1 MTLSRKVIRSLRKKL
16 SFNLVTA
23 VLTGI
28 TVTVLIGALT
38 TADTLQ
44 YKTED
49 IFGILNVEHAQFLP
63 VRTIDEEDLE
73 YYQDSYDLILE
84 PQYCEDITDGD
95 DTVRVFASNSKINL
109 TWIFEMA
116 SGQQPEVNASQVQDG
131 EVYICR
137 KYAEAHNLNS
147 GDTMN
152 IGSTELEIAGF
163 ALRPDYLNT
172 LKDYTESIGD
182 YEHFSTA
189 IVSMNTY
196 EDVFGEEAAPAY
208 YSVVYNDE
216 SAINAFRADLYD
228 AYTPLEYFNSDA
240 NSRISLVKGE
250 VPMLRGEFS
259 TYSMILFTLVVIIV
273 AFMLSRIITAEGRNI
288 GTLKALGYRKKE
300 LITHYILYA
309 LMPTASGC
317 IIGSIG
323 SIPFSGAFSAFF
335 FNDLDSFPYDV
346 STNPLYIFL
355 AALIPIVLNSSVTAI
370 VTSRL
375 LNKEAIVLMKKA
387 DTAHKINH
395 AFNGSSLRFRTLYT
409 MRVLLGNP
417 VRTLVFI
424 IGTTVACMIILLGGI
439 CQDSQKNVIDH
450 VLPDLMGDARYETGL
465 NSFHTGQVENGQTLI
480 DVMFEVEGD
489 PVAFNLV
496 GYDEDNT
503 LLERE
508 TLSGE
513 ETVYGEYYLT
523 SCAANYYGIEPGDE
537 FTFVHRITGQKT
549 TVTIA
554 DIIYNN
560 GLRLLITSKE
570 NAADIVGV
578 SPDEYNNILSV
589 VPVDVPEQDIYKI
602 ADFDT
607 YKDSFEQMMA
617 TTKVV
622 YAVLLI
628 VGIIVCVLIVN
639 LLSGMIIDENSRN
652 ISMLKVLGYRGNEIR
667 DVILRMNH
675 FLLPCCF
682 LLSIP
687 LTAYMA
693 KILMADSV
701 STSGIWIDVVIKPGT
716 LLVYFA
722 VVLAAYLI
730 SLFLSSHKLDR
741 VDMAQSLKQE
751 D

>member
-1 MTLSRKVIRSLRKKL
+1 M
-16 SFNLVTA
+16 
-23 VLTGI
+23 
-28 TVTVLIGALT
+28 
-38 TADTLQ
+38 
-44 YKTED
+44 
-49 IFGILNVEHAQFLP
+49 
-63 VRTIDEEDLE
+63 
-73 YYQDSYDLILE
+73 
-84 PQYCEDITDGD
+84 
-95 DTVRVFASNSKINL
+95 FASNSKINL

-137 KYAEAHNLNS
+137 KYAEAHDLNI

-152 IGSTELEIAGF
+152 IGSTELEIAGY

-172 LKDYTESIGD
+172 LKDYSESIGD

-424 IGTTVACMIILLGGI
+424 IGMTVACMIILLGGI

-465 NSFHTGQVENGQTLI
+465 NSFHTGQIENGQTLI

-549 TVTIA
+549 TVIIA

-730 SLFLSSHKLDR
+730 SLFLASHKLDR

>member
-1 MTLSRKVIRSLRKKL
+1 MTLSRKVLRSLGKKL
-16 SFNLVTA
+16 SFNIVTT

-44 YKTED
+44 DKTED
-49 IFGILNVEHAQFLP
+49 IFGNLNVEHAQFLP
-63 VRTIDEEDLE
+63 VRPIDEEDLE
-73 YYQDSYDLILE
+73 YYQNSYDLILE

-116 SGQQPEVNASQVQDG
+116 SGQQPVVNASQVQDG

-137 KYAEAHNLNS
+137 KYAEAHNLNI

-288 GTLKALGYRKKE
+288 GTLKALGYSKKE

-424 IGTTVACMIILLGGI
+424 IGMTVACMIILLGGI

-628 VGIIVCVLIVN
+628 VGIIVCVLLVN

-730 SLFLSSHKLDR
+730 SLFLASHKLDR

>member
-1 MTLSRKVIRSLRKKL
+1 MTLSRKVLRSLGKKL
-16 SFNLVTA
+16 SFNIVTT

-44 YKTED
+44 DKTED
-49 IFGILNVEHAQFLP
+49 IFGNLNVEHAQFLP
-63 VRTIDEEDLE
+63 VRPIDEEDLE
-73 YYQDSYDLILE
+73 YYQNSYDLILE
-84 PQYCEDITDGD
+84 PQYCEDITEGE
-95 DTVRVFASNSKINL
+95 DTIRVFADNNKINL
-109 TWIFEMA
+109 TWIFETA
-116 SGQQPEVNASQVQDG
+116 SGTQTEVSSSQAQDG

-137 KYAEAHNLNS
+137 KYAEAHDLNI
-147 GDTMN
+147 GDT
-152 IGSTELEIAGF
+152 ITAGGAELVIAGY

-196 EDVFGEEAAPAY
+196 EDVFGEETAPAY

-216 SAINAFRADLYD
+216 SAINAFRADLYES
-228 AYTPLEYFNSDA
+228 YTPLEYFNSDA

-259 TYSMILFTLVVIIV
+259 SYSMILFTLVVIIV
-273 AFMLSRIITAEGRNI
+273 AFMLSRIIAAEGRNI

-309 LMPTASGC
+309 LIPTAAGC
-317 IIGSIG
+317 LIGIIGSV
-323 SIPFSGAFSAFF
+323 PFAGAFSAFF

-346 STNPLYIFL
+346 SINPLYMIL
-355 AALIPIVLNSSVTAI
+355 AALIPVVLNSSVTAI

-375 LNKEAIVLMKKA
+375 LNKEAVALMKNNNDA
-387 DTAHKINH
+387 RKINH
-395 AFNGSSLRFRTLYT
+395 AFNGSNMRFRTLYM

-424 IGTTVACMIILLGGI
+424 IGMTVACMIILLGGI

-465 NSFHTGQVENGQTLI
+465 NSFHTGQVANGQTLI

-508 TLSGE
+508 TVSGE

-549 TVTIA
+549 TVTIS

-560 GLRLLITSKE
+560 GLRLLITSKDK
-570 NAADIVGV
+570 AAAIVGV
-578 SPDEYNNILSV
+578 SPDEYNNILSE

-617 TTKVV
+617 TTKAV
-622 YAVLLI
+622 YAILLT

-652 ISMLKVLGYRGNEIR
+652 ISMLKVLGYRDNEIR

-687 LTAYMA
+687 LTCYMA
-693 KILMADSV
+693 KLLMADSV
-701 STSGIWIDVVIKPGT
+701 ATSGIWIDVVVKPET
-716 LLVYFA
+716 LLIYFA
-722 VVLAAYLI
+722 VVLAAYVI
-730 SLFLSSHKLDR
+730 SLFLSRRKLDK

>member
-44 YKTED
+44 YKTGD

-116 SGQQPEVNASQVQDG
+116 SGQQPVVNASQVQDG

-137 KYAEAHNLNS
+137 KYAEAHNLNI

-273 AFMLSRIITAEGRNI
+273 AFMLSRIITSEGRNI

-424 IGTTVACMIILLGGI
+424 IGMTVACMIILLGGI

-489 PVAFNLV
+489 PVAFNLI

-687 LTAYMA
+687 LTTYMA

-730 SLFLSSHKLDR
+730 SLFLASHKLDR
-741 VDMAQSLKQE
+741 VDMTQSLKQE

>member
-1 MTLSRKVIRSLRKKL
+1 MTLSRKVLRSLGKKL
-16 SFNLVTA
+16 SFNIVTT

-44 YKTED
+44 DKTED
-49 IFGILNVEHAQFLP
+49 IFGNLNVEHAQFLP
-63 VRTIDEEDLE
+63 VRPIDEEDLE
-73 YYQDSYDLILE
+73 YYQNSYDLILE

-116 SGQQPEVNASQVQDG
+116 SGQQPVVNASQVQDG

-137 KYAEAHNLNS
+137 KYAEAHNLNI

-288 GTLKALGYRKKE
+288 GTLKALGYSKKE

-417 VRTLVFI
+417 VRSLVFI
-424 IGTTVACMIILLGGI
+424 IGMTVACMIILLGGI

-622 YAVLLI
+622 
-628 VGIIVCVLIVN
+628 
-639 LLSGMIIDENSRN
+639 
-652 ISMLKVLGYRGNEIR
+652 
-667 DVILRMNH
+667 
-675 FLLPCCF
+675 
-682 LLSIP
+682 
-687 LTAYMA
+687 
-693 KILMADSV
+693 
-701 STSGIWIDVVIKPGT
+701 
-716 LLVYFA
+716 
-722 VVLAAYLI
+722 
-730 SLFLSSHKLDR
+730 
-741 VDMAQSLKQE
+741 
-751 D
+751 

>member
-1 MTLSRKVIRSLRKKL
+1 MTLSRKVLRSLGKKL
-16 SFNLVTA
+16 SFNIVTT

-44 YKTED
+44 DKTED
-49 IFGILNVEHAQFLP
+49 IFGNLNVEHAQFLP
-63 VRTIDEEDLE
+63 VRPIDEEDLE
-73 YYQDSYDLILE
+73 YYQNSYDLILE

-116 SGQQPEVNASQVQDG
+116 SGQQPVVNASQVQDG

-137 KYAEAHNLNS
+137 KYAEAHNLNI

-288 GTLKALGYRKKE
+288 GTLKALGYSKKE

-424 IGTTVACMIILLGGI
+424 IGMTVACMIILLGGI

-450 VLPDLMGDARYETGL
+450 VLPDIMGDARYETGL

-489 PVAFNLV
+489 PVAFNLI

-628 VGIIVCVLIVN
+628 VGIIVCVLLVN

-730 SLFLSSHKLDR
+730 SLFLASHKLDR